1 MPLRRRENINF
12 YIQVWK
18 EENTET
24 CYTRLDNMDG
34 ACLVVN
40 LLHSLVMLSQPTVP
54 KEDENFLIRRDVEAE
69 PER

>member
-1 MPLRRRENINF
+1 
-12 YIQVWK
+12 
-18 EENTET
+18 
-24 CYTRLDNMDG
+24 MDG